1 MGGNGSIL
9 VVDDDPNV
17 VEILTEC
24 LRGKG
29 YETESAADGDEALL
43 KYDRFRP
50 DLVVLDVALPKKD
63 GFEVCDTIRA
73 RDVHRDVPVI
83 MISANSIQDSMV
95 KGLRAGAQDYL
106 KKPFSLK
113 EMLVKIENYLS
124 QASRKKNL
132 REQNLQ
138 LEGEVLKGHA
148 DYTRINRELKK
159 KVLDMRSLSGLSQDL
174 NRLRDPDDL
183 IRVFCLTVIGQLGV
197 SSVALFYAFDEMDDY
212 LSYAGGSGVSNS
224 VLQSVRLS
232 REIALSNFLL
242 GKHECVRLADEAFPE
257 DAKREANFLTRFGFE
272 YGYPL
277 IVKSRLIG
285 IVFIGGKVNRQ
296 AYIPDELDLFK
307 SICTSA
313 ATGLENARL
322 YGELQATYLSTIKV
336 LVSTIEAKDAYTR
349 GHTDRVAEYARM
361 IAEEMRLSKR
371 DIEIVCFGAALHDI
385 GKLGVYE
392 EILNKPGELTEQE
405 WDIVRSH
412 PEVGAN
418 IIKNM
423 KFLES
428 ACDLV
433 RHHHERLDGKGYP
446 DHLKGNEISVGAR
459 IVAVADSFDAM
470 TSDRP
475 YRQAYS
481 LEESI
486 EQLKNQSE
494 KFDQDVVA
502 FVEKLVTSGRIR
514 R

>member
-1 MGGNGSIL
+1 VSGNIL
-9 VVDDDPNV
+9 LVDDDPNV
-17 VEILTEC
+17 IEILTES
-24 LRGKG
+24 LRSNG
-29 YETESAADGDEALL
+29 YETRSAADGDEALAA
-43 KYDRFRP
+43 YDRFQP
-50 DLVVLDVALPKKD
+50 DLVILDVVLPKKD
-63 GFEVCDTIRA
+63 GFEVCDEIRA
-73 RDVHRDVPVI
+73 RDINRDVPVI
-83 MISANSIQDSMV
+83 MISANSIQDWKL
-95 KGLRAGAQDYL
+95 KGLHSGAQDYL

-113 EMLVKIENYLS
+113 EMLAKIENYLT
-124 QASRKKNL
+124 QAHRKKKL
-132 REQNLQ
+132 RDQNLM
-138 LEGEVLKGHA
+138 LEDKVQQGHA
-148 DYTRINRELKK
+148 DYTRVDRELKK
-159 KVLDMRSLSGLSQDL
+159 KILDMRSLFGLSQDL
-174 NRLRDPDDL
+174 NRLRDPDEL
-183 IRVFCLTVIGQLGV
+183 IHVFCLTVVGQLGV
-197 SSVALFYAFDEMDDY
+197 GSVALFYAFDEMDDY
-212 LSYAGGSGVSNS
+212 LSYIGGSGVSNA

-232 REIALSNFLL
+232 REIALSKFLL
-242 GKHECVRLADEAFPE
+242 GKQNIIRLSDDGFPE
-257 DAKREANFLTRFGFE
+257 DAKREAEFMTRFNLD

-285 IVFIGGKVNRQ
+285 IVFIGGKVNQ
-296 AYIPDELDLFK
+296 QEYSPDELDLFK
-307 SICTSA
+307 SICSSA

-361 IAEEMRLSKR
+361 IAEEMKLSKR
-371 DIEIVCFGAALHDI
+371 EIEIVCFGAALHDI

-392 EILNKPGELTEQE
+392 NILNKPGELTEKE
-405 WDIVRSH
+405 WEVVRSH

-446 DHLKGNEISVGAR
+446 DRLKGSEISTGAR

-481 LEESI
+481 VEESI
-486 EQLKNQSE
+486 NQLKRQTE
-494 KFDQDVVA
+494 KFDTNIVGYI
-502 FVEKLVTSGRIR
+502 EKLVTTGRIKR
-514 R
+514 

>member
-1 MGGNGSIL
+1 MSGNGSIL

-24 LRGKG
+24 LRSKG
-29 YETESAADGDEALL
+29 YETESAADGDEALA
-43 KYDRFRP
+43 KYDRCRP

-73 RDVHRDVPVI
+73 RDVQRDVPVI

-113 EMLVKIENYLS
+113 EMLVKIENHLS
-124 QASRKKNL
+124 QASRKRNL

-148 DYTRINRELKK
+148 DYTRVNRELKK

-183 IRVFCLTVIGQLGV
+183 IRVFCLTVVGQLGV

-232 REIALSNFLL
+232 REIALSSFLL
-242 GKHECVRLADEAFPE
+242 GKHECVGLADEEFPE

-296 AYIPDELDLFK
+296 GYLPDELDLFK

-336 LVSTIEAKDAYTR
+336 LVSTIEAKDSYTR

-502 FVEKLVTSGRIR
+502 YVEKLVTSGRIR

>member
-1 MGGNGSIL
+1 VSVSGSIL

-17 VEILTEC
+17 IEILTEC
-24 LRGKG
+24 LKNKG
-29 YETESAADGDEALL
+29 YETESAADGDEAVA
-43 KYDRFRP
+43 KYDAFRP

-63 GFEVCDTIRA
+63 GFEVCDAIRA
-73 RDVHRDVPVI
+73 MDLQRDVPVI

-95 KGLRAGAQDYL
+95 RGLRAGAQDYL

-113 EMLVKIENYLS
+113 EMLVKIENYLT
-124 QASRKKNL
+124 QADRKKNL

-138 LEGEVLKGHA
+138 LEGEVQRGQA

-159 KVLDMRSLSGLSQDL
+159 KILDLRSLSGLSQDL

-197 SSVALFYAFDEMDDY
+197 SSVALFYAADEIDDY
-212 LSYAGGSGVSNS
+212 LSYAGGSGISNG

-232 REIALSNFLL
+232 REIALSKHLL
-242 GKHECVRLADEAFPE
+242 GKHECVRLADEKFEE
-257 DAKREANFLTRFGFE
+257 DAQREASFLTRFGFD

-296 AYIPDELDLFK
+296 EYSYDELDLFK

-336 LVSTIEAKDAYTR
+336 LVSTIEAKDSYTR
-349 GHTDRVAEYARM
+349 GHTDRVAEYARL

-371 DIEIVCFGAALHDI
+371 DLEIVCFGAALHDI

-475 YRQAYS
+475 YRRAYS

-486 EQLKNQSE
+486 DQLKSQSE

-502 FVEKLVTSGRIR
+502 FVEKLVLSGKIR